1 MPHRQPGI
9 LSKRAIVL
17 GCGLLVAAIIWVV
30 FALLVEE
37 VPDDAV
43 TRGRMRVTQRR
54 ILNYYSTTGKLP
66 RSLTDLPPDSVA
78 VDNSTTDGWGKNISY
93 RVVGDQV
100 FLESMG
106 RGGKPGGAGQDQD
119 IILVFNPAHSEMSES
134 FSTTLPVKKAESEA
148 AE

>member
-1 MPHRQPGI
+1 MPRKRSGI

-17 GCGLLVAAIIWVV
+17 GCGLLVAAIIWVA
-30 FALLVEE
+30 FAVLVEE

-54 ILNYYSTTGKLP
+54 ILSYYSATGKLP
-66 RSLTDLPPDSVA
+66 RSLTDLPPDRVA
-78 VDNSTTDGWGKNISY
+78 VDNSTTDGWGKEIGY

-106 RGGKPGGAGQDQD
+106 CDGEPGGIGKDQD
-119 IILVFNPAHSEMSES
+119 ITLVFNPADSDMSEG
-134 FSTTLPVKKAESEA
+134 FSATLPAEGSGNVSSE
-148 AE
+148 